1 MATQIL
7 PTGSHLSGEM
17 EWEAQGMAPL
27 FKEIFQGPQKTLLF
41 ISPWTNIKW
50 SELVSKGLEV

>member
-7 PTGSHLSGEM
+7 PTGSHLSREM

-27 FKEIFQGPQKTLLF
+27 FKEIFQGP
-41 ISPWTNIKW
+41 
-50 SELVSKGLEV
+50 